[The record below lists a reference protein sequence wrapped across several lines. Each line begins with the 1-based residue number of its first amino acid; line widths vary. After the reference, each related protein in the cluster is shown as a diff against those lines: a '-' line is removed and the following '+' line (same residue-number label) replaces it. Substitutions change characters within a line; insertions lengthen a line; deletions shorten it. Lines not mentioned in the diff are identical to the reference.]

1 MKITIILLGLL
12 VCLSMSTSARDFKY
26 LPNYGQGNSNNNNN
40 GNNNNGSG
48 NSNST
53 PASNNTNS
61 NTIWSIF
68 GNSIILGD
76 TLEEKYNTSAAILI
90 GFIEG
95 YYRTAYRISNYTVG
109 NFCLGNQSYTYFMQA
124 VPVSTIFSSY
134 A

>member
-26 LPNYGQGNSNNNNN
+26 ILNYGQGSRNKNNNM
-40 GNNNNGSG
+40 SG

-95 YYRTAYRISNYTVG
+95 YYRTAYRISNYTIG
-109 NFCLGNQSYTYFMQA
+109 NLCLGNQSYTYFMQA